1 MSQPP
6 HPGTLRVTEYARNA
20 SWVVAAEGELD
31 AQTLP
36 PLQQA
41 LEAAAA
47 SRPVVVFDASGV
59 PFADSSTLNL
69 LLTINHVTALRIA
82 GAQSQLLRVLEMT
95 GADRALALFP
105 TLADACK
112 AAAEASSQERYGE
125 NRSGSEEAS
134 W

>member
-1 MSQPP
+1 MSQPA
-6 HPGTLRVTEYARNA
+6 HPGSLRVTEYARNA
-20 SWVVAAEGELD
+20 SWVVAAEGDLD

-41 LEAAAA
+41 LEEAAA

-59 PFADSSTLNL
+59 SFADSSTLNL
-69 LLTINHVTALRIA
+69 LLTINRITTLRIA

-95 GADRALALFP
+95 GADRALSLYP

-112 AAAEASSQERYGE
+112 AAVETTSPAEPSDSH
-125 NRSGSEEAS
+125 SGSEEAS
-134 W
+134 R